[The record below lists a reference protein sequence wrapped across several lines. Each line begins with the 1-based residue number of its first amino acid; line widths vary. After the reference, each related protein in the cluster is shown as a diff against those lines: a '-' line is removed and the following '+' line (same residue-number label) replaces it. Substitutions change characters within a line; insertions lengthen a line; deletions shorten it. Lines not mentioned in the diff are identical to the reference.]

1 MPILQLISKTSLGP
15 AATYAIDHSQIQS
28 IAPLKLGVVPLKN
41 SSLGSSSSCSYPK
54 GHSGW
59 SLRLDIDKPSSK
71 INYSLSMKDASF
83 QRLKKL
89 NTSREK
95 SLEYI
100 SHDLNGKLQT
110 EVYSGSGLVKI
121 SVGVCGKELERRR
134 KIGLANKGRTPWNKG
149 IKHSEETRMR
159 IKKRTIEALKDP
171 KVRKKMSER
180 PHSHSDQSKARI
192 SFSLRRFWHESLKH
206 KRLQEK
212 LYFSWARYIAEA
224 AKRGGDDQRELGWDS
239 FQKIKADINFQYL
252 QEREEKALARETAKL
267 IAEKVAR
274 DRAANNAQ
282 KRKKK
287 EEQAKTKSLL
297 RQNLLNRKKKNDL
310 ARDLKLIERLAK
322 IQYSKR
328 RLNIPVSRRRASSVG
343 SQPSVE
349 NLDLEFIKEEKLQR
363 SNSLADQLQT
373 LKGKKFEVCVQLL

>member
-15 AATYAIDHSQIQS
+15 AATYAINHSLIQS
-28 IAPLKLGVVPLKN
+28 IAPLKLGVVSLKN
-41 SSLGSSSSCSYPK
+41 SSLGSSTSCSYPK
-54 GHSGW
+54 GHSSW
-59 SLRLDIDKPSSK
+59 PLRLDIDKPSSK
-71 INYSLSMKDASF
+71 INYSPLMKDASF
-83 QRLKKL
+83 QQLKKL

-95 SLEYI
+95 S
-100 SHDLNGKLQT
+100 
-110 EVYSGSGLVKI
+110 GSGLAKI
-121 SVGVCGKELERRR
+121 SVSVYGKELERRR

-224 AKRGGDDQRELGWDS
+224 AKQGGDDQTELGWDS
-239 FQKIKADINFQYL
+239 FQKIKSDINFQYL

-282 KRKKK
+282 KRKRK
-287 EEQAKTKSLL
+287 EEQAKAKSLL

-310 ARDLKLIERLAK
+310 VRDLKLIERLAK

-328 RLNIPVSRRRASSVG
+328 QLKIPVSRRRVSSIG

-349 NLDLEFIKEEKLQR
+349 NLDLEFIKEEKMQR
-363 SNSLADQLQT
+363 SVSLADQLQT
-373 LKGKKFEVCVQLL
+373 LKEKKFEVCVQLL

>member
-322 IQYSKR
+322 WPFYI
-328 RLNIPVSRRRASSVG
+328 NGIHG
-343 SQPSVE
+343 
-349 NLDLEFIKEEKLQR
+349 
-363 SNSLADQLQT
+363 
-373 LKGKKFEVCVQLL
+373 